1 MAEPPAPAVPDPAQ
15 SLLAGAPPALSL
27 PIRGASAGPTLSTEE
42 VRALARRVP
51 LPPPARKVLEGLA
64 LLWHGHWE
72 AAHAVAQSHEGQ
84 SDHDLL
90 HAILHRLEGDYPNA
104 DYWFRSAGR
113 HPSLAVLERSAA
125 EALPAGALR
134 EALLPNGKWS
144 TRAFTAEVRRAV
156 ESVGSADTEALIRLQ
171 ALEFRAFAD
180 HLLAA

>member
-1 MAEPPAPAVPDPAQ
+1 MADSSASDVRDPAQ
-15 SLLAGAPPALSL
+15 ALFSGAPPALSL
-27 PIRGASAGPTLSTEE
+27 PIREGSAGPALSAAE
-42 VRALARRVP
+42 VRELAARVL

-72 AAHAVAQSHEGQ
+72 PAHAVAQSHEGQ

-113 HPSLAVLERSAA
+113 HPALAALERSAA
-125 EALPAGALR
+125 EAAPAGALK
-134 EALLPNGKWS
+134 EALLPKGRWS
-144 TRAFTAEVRRAV
+144 THAFTEAVRRAV
-156 ESVGSADTEALIRLQ
+156 ESVGSADTGLLIRLQ

-180 HLLAA
+180 HLRNA